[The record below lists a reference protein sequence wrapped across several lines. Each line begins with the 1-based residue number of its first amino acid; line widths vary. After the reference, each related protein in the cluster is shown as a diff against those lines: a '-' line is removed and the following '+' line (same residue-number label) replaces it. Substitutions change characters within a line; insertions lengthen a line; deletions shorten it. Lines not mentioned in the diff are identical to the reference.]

1 MKGWDSYVYRR
12 KRMHGVPLKPCNI
25 AHSMVLLK
33 IILSYMYYNRKT
45 GSIIFAEEKIGLV
58 QRYAKSMEDNLVPH
72 QVMPAREANE
82 KYSDQLQLPEDYLC
96 LTEEDGGILRASKA
110 VATLQVS

>member
-1 MKGWDSYVYRR
+1 MQGYFGSALEQQLHADQSNSRPPRLHVY
-12 KRMHGVPLKPCNI
+12 I
-25 AHSMVLLK
+25 D
-33 IILSYMYYNRKT
+33 RKT
-45 GSIIFAEEKIGLV
+45 GIIIFGEEKTGLV
-58 QRYAKSMEDNLVPH
+58 QRYAKSLEDNSVPH
-72 QVMPAREANE
+72 QVMPAREANK

>member
-1 MKGWDSYVYRR
+1 M
-12 KRMHGVPLKPCNI
+12 GVPLKPCNI
-25 AHSMVLLK
+25 YSPLYGIAK
-33 IILSYMYYNRKT
+33 ILSYMYYNRKT
-45 GSIIFAEEKIGLV
+45 GSIIFAEEKTGLV
-58 QRYAKSMEDNLVPH
+58 QRYAKSMEDNSVLH

-96 LTEEDGGILRASKA
+96 LIGEDGGILRASKA

>member
-1 MKGWDSYVYRR
+1 MQTMQSNSRPSRLHVY
-12 KRMHGVPLKPCNI
+12 I
-25 AHSMVLLK
+25 
-33 IILSYMYYNRKT
+33 YRKT
-45 GSIIFAEEKIGLV
+45 GIIIFGEEKIGLV

-72 QVMPAREANE
+72 QVMPAREANK